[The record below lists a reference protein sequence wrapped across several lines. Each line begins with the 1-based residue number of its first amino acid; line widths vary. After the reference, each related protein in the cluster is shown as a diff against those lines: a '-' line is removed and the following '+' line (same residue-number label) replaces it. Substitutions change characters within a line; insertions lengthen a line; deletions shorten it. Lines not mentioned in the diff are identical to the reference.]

1 MSEAHIVQ
9 SAIDLYTKQLK
20 QNNELHRQRLEDSK
34 TIAQLTRQLEAA
46 RSLTT
51 TLEEEA
57 HACPNT
63 AHHRGWWESHEADL

>member
-1 MSEAHIVQ
+1 MSEAASVAMAAQALIASYTQ
-9 SAIDLYTKQLK
+9 QIDDLQ
-20 QNNELHRQRLEDSK
+20 
-34 TIAQLTRQLEAA
+34 RQLEAA

-57 HACPNT
+57 HACPDT